1 MTDPDIPPRT
11 SPVSSSVSPSPA
23 VPGVSLDLSGKVALV
38 TGAARGQGARHART
52 LAGAG
57 ASVVLTDLL
66 DAEGEA
72 LAASLR
78 AEHDRPDVA
87 LFLRH
92 DVASAEGWERV
103 VADVLECYGRLDVLV
118 NNAALWHTAPVGEET
133 EERFRTLL
141 SVNLV
146 GPFLGIRA
154 VLPAMRAA
162 GGGSIVNISSTA
174 GLTGIAGHSAY
185 GATKFGLRGMT
196 KSAALDVA
204 AEGIRINSVH
214 PGMIDTPM
222 IAGVTGGGEDVRERE
237 YPKVPMRRIGTP
249 EDVAHM
255 VLFLASDA
263 SSYVTGAE
271 FAVDG
276 GLAAR

>member
-1 MTDPDIPPRT
+1 MTEPLA
-11 SPVSSSVSPSPA
+11 PSNANP
-23 VPGVSLDLSGKVALV
+23 LDLTGKVALV
-38 TGAARGQGARHART
+38 TGAAQGQGAEHART
-52 LAGAG
+52 LAAAG
-57 ASVVLTDLL
+57 ASVVLTDIQ
-66 DAEGEA
+66 DADGEA
-72 LAASLR
+72 LAAEVCAANDR
-78 AEHDRPDVA
+78 AGGRAGGRADAA

-92 DVASAEGWERV
+92 DVSSAADWERV
-103 VADVLECYGRLDVLV
+103 VAAAVERYGRLDILV

-133 EERFRTLL
+133 EDRFRTLL

-162 GGGSIVNISSTA
+162 GGGSVINISSTA
-174 GLTGIAGHSAY
+174 GLTGIPGHSAY

-204 AEGIRINSVH
+204 ADGIRINSVH

-222 IAGVTGGGEDVRERE
+222 IAGVTGGGEDVRDRA
-237 YPKVPMRRIGTP
+237 YPNVPMRRIGTP
-249 EDVAHM
+249 DDVARL

>member
-1 MTDPDIPPRT
+1 MTDSLTPP
-11 SPVSSSVSPSPA
+11 A
-23 VPGVSLDLSGKVALV
+23 AALDLTGKVVLV

-52 LAGAG
+52 LTAAG
-57 ASVVLTDLL
+57 ASAVLTDIL
-66 DAEGEA
+66 DADGEA
-72 LAASLR
+72 LAAEVCEANGR
-78 AEHDRPDVA
+78 TDAA

-92 DVASAEGWERV
+92 DVSSAADWEHV
-103 VADVLECYGRLDVLV
+103 VDVTMERYGRLDVLV
-118 NNAALWHTAPVGEET
+118 NNAGLWHTAPVGEET

-154 VLPAMRAA
+154 VLPAMRTT

-174 GLTGIAGHSAY
+174 GLTGIPGHSAY

-214 PGMIDTPM
+214 PGVIDTPM
-222 IAGVTGGGEDVRERE
+222 IAGITGGGGDVRERE
-237 YPKVPMRRIGTP
+237 YPNVPMRRIGTP
-249 EDVAHM
+249 DDVAHM

-276 GLAAR
+276 GLSAR